1 MIFRQERRMAMSK
14 YKYPFILVV
23 ASVFLAVI
31 MALAYPRKRFTTVR
45 RYYKK

>member
-1 MIFRQERRMAMSK
+1 MSK

-31 MALAYPRKRFTTVR
+31 VALVYPRKKFTTVR
-45 RYYKK
+45 RYRMK

>member
-1 MIFRQERRMAMSK
+1 MSK

-31 MALAYPRKRFTTVR
+31 VALAYPRKKFTTVK
-45 RYYKK
+45 RYHMK